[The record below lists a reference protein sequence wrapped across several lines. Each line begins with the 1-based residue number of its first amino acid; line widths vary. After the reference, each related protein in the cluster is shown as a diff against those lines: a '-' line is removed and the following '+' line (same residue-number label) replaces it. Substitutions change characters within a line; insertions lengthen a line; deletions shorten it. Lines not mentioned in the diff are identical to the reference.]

1 MGKPAGAIFDVVNH
15 GTGSST
21 LKDSGG
27 EIVVPTA
34 SIEILPDEPEAPAR
48 EQEPPVEREDYGK
61 ETELLARF
69 AYDSYNEKVGGV
81 AWNGDPL
88 PDADEFFEDPLKQKQ
103 ANAWRHSIREAFQHA
118 AELGLIASPE
128 KDGDDELVEAQ
139 STDENSSTGDDDRFA
154 EESLPESGVIAEEE
168 AKAADEA
175 DAARTEEQ
183 AAGND
188 EAGEGNSSDPAE
200 DSQLD
205 EKPEKE

>member
-118 AELGLIASPE
+118 AEIGLIAAPE
-128 KDGDDELVEAQ
+128 KEGDDELVGAQ
-139 STDENSSTGDDDRFA
+139 GKDED
-154 EESLPESGVIAEEE
+154 PEITEEE
-168 AKAADEA
+168 AEQADEA

-183 AAGND
+183 ASGN
-188 EAGEGNSSDPAE
+188 GEGSSSDPAE